1 MRLFH
6 SECVDKHYY
15 ISKYQIWLMN
25 VIICKSVKCYSL
37 FNVKIK
43 VNIKIQKITTQ
54 VLAKVT

>member
-15 ISKYQIWLMN
+15 ISKYHIWLMN

-43 VNIKIQKITTQ
+43 VDVSKSRK
-54 VLAKVT
+54 LLLKSWLR

>member
-1 MRLFH
+1 
-6 SECVDKHYY
+6 
-15 ISKYQIWLMN
+15 MN

-54 VLAKVT
+54 VLAKAT